1 MDVIQ
6 NSFSVQASEL
16 PLNTLYTMLEP
27 DRSAVDGNGGWR
39 VDKHGDLTDKNR
51 NVA

>member
-6 NSFSVQASEL
+6 NSFSVQASEV

-27 DRSAVDGNGGWR
+27 GRSAVDGNGG
-39 VDKHGDLTDKNR
+39 
-51 NVA
+51 